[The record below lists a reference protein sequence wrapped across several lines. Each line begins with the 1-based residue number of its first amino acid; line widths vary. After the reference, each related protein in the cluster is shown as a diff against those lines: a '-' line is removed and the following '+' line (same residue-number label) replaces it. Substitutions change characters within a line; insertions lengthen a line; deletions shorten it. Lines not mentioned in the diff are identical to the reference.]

1 MKRKKIYL
9 SLILIGVI
17 TGVLLSQQYRVT
29 QDIEKTEA
37 VRKTEELANQLTE
50 IQKVRDALFDNVTKM
65 RSQLEMLSVSEPQ
78 LMEELRY
85 ASTLAGINELTGKGV
100 EVTLNDSA
108 KIVEIGNNPNS
119 YLVHD
124 EDILKVVNELKAAG
138 AEAISI
144 NGERL
149 VAGSEI
155 LCTGP
160 TIRVNR
166 RLLAAPF
173 VIKAIGDP
181 EKMENSLKI
190 KGGIVEILQFYGLQV
205 SVKKL
210 PKVTI
215 PAYKGDVGFNY
226 AEKAADI

>member
-1 MKRKKIYL
+1 MKLNKVYWSLVLIGIITGILL
-9 SLILIGVI
+9 SL
-17 TGVLLSQQYRVT
+17 QYRIT

-37 VRKTEELANQLTE
+37 VRKTEELANQLAGLE
-50 IQKVRDALFDNVTKM
+50 KERDTLYDNVTKM
-65 RSQLEMLSVSEPQ
+65 RRQLEMLSVSEPQ
-78 LMEELRY
+78 LLEEMRH
-85 ASTLAGINELTGKGV
+85 ASTLAGFNELTGKGV
-100 EVTLNDSA
+100 EVTLEDSVN
-108 KIVEIGNNPNS
+108 IMELGDNPNL

-149 VAGSEI
+149 VASSEI

-181 EKMENSLKI
+181 ENMENSLKM
-190 KGGIVEILQFYGLQV
+190 KGGILETLQFYGLQV
-205 SVKKL
+205 TAKKL
-210 PKVTI
+210 SKVTI
-215 PAYKGDVGFNY
+215 PSFKGNVGLDY
-226 AEKAADI
+226 AKKADI